1 MPRIIRGSWLIHQ
14 LHRSHVII
22 TQKPFKYYSG
32 NIYAK
37 TYDIIVLYGAIR
49 PQTYCFIFQQVTC
62 IHFHTELRIKER
74 HIFRI
79 RYLCNSIHTM
89 DNFNLQIT

>member
-22 TQKPFKYYSG
+22 TQKPFNYYSG

-37 TYDIIVLYGAIR
+37 NYDIIILYGATL
-49 PQTYCFIFQQVTC
+49 PLNYCIIFKQVTC
-62 IHFHTELRIKER
+62 IHFHTELEIKER
-74 HIFRI
+74 YIFDI
-79 RYLCNSIHTM
+79 RYLCNFIHTM
-89 DNFNLQIT
+89 